1 MAALTSCGVQGKHLQ
16 GTLHAYT
23 LRARSHTHTHTPA
36 ALGVHTPCSWAPQP
50 SDTHRGAPILRPRQ
64 SYTDTHLHIQMCT
77 YLDTPSHI
85 RTPIHVR
92 LAISSPVTHL
102 SCTHTHSS
110 PHALCLGML
119 THTAKYTPNQAYT
132 CSTQVWTQAHAGT
145 LSPTQP
151 HTKYRHTPIQV
162 HKHVPPQAHRHAPS
176 RLQATH

>member
-36 ALGVHTPCSWAPQP
+36 ALGVHTPCSWAPQH

-64 SYTDTHLHIQMCT
+64 SYRH
-77 YLDTPSHI
+77 TPSH
-85 RTPIHVR
+85 TDVH
-92 LAISSPVTHL
+92 ISGYTL
-102 SCTHTHSS
+102 TYTHTYPCTSS
-110 PHALCLGML
+110 YKLTCHPPELH
-119 THTAKYTPNQAYT
+119 THTQLSTRTLSRDAHTHHQIHPKPGLHMQHTGVDAK
-132 CSTQVWTQAHAGT
+132 AHAGT